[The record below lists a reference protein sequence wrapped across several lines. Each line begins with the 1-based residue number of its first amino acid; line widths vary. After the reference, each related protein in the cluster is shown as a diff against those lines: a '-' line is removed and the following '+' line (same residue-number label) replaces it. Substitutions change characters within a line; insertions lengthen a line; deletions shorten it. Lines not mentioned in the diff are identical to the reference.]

1 MAIIEKPRLCGGT
14 FFTLLLQARKPR
26 KGIRQR
32 YMSAKDGLSEPEM
45 LIALAKVVLPEFSAP
60 LDSME
65 ATIKGN
71 AFDYKSC
78 KNAGGTYFPFGD
90 SAAIQAF
97 DTRVRN
103 DFRSELISM
112 SNLID
117 AFIDIGGSMKKDE
130 RLVRALV
137 ELVCLDDTIDHE
149 QVFYISESGAPSKKS
164 DFFTLS
170 DISLQPFLLGV
181 FHFAACRSEGNTI
194 GQETFDAW
202 CPSQGGGQRTYTATL
217 GENLSRLLH
226 LSYCGLT
233 APVDEAEITDANFNE
248 DAAEP
253 NEQAASENVPPNGT
267 QQIVNDHPA
276 FFNINVTGN
285 HNSFFN
291 QVDTVIIQN
300 GERKDGR

>member
-1 MAIIEKPRLCGGT
+1 MAIIEKQRLCGGT

-45 LIALAKVVLPEFSAP
+45 LIALAKIVQPDFSAP

-78 KNAGGTYFPFGD
+78 KNAGGTYFPFSD

-103 DFRSELISM
+103 DYRSALISM

-117 AFIDIGGSMKKDE
+117 AFIDVGGSIKKDE
-130 RLVRALV
+130 RLVRALI
-137 ELVCLDDTIDHE
+137 ELVCLDDSIDHE
-149 QVFYISESGAPSKKS
+149 RAFYINESGAPSKKS
-164 DFFTLS
+164 DFFTMSAL
-170 DISLQPFLLGV
+170 SLQPFLLGV
-181 FHFAACRSEGNTI
+181 FHFAVCRTEGNTI
-194 GQETFDAW
+194 EQETFDAW
-202 CPSQGGGQRTYTATL
+202 CPSQGGGQRIYTATL

-226 LSYCGLT
+226 LSYFGLT
-233 APVDEAEITDANFNE
+233 APVDEAEISDANFNE
-248 DAAEP
+248 GAAEP
-253 NEQAASENVPPNGT
+253 NEQAASENVPPSGT

-300 GERKDGR
+300 GERKDER

>member
-1 MAIIEKPRLCGGT
+1 MAINEKQRLCGGT

-26 KGIRQR
+26 TGIRQR

-45 LIALAKVVLPEFSAP
+45 LIALAKIVLPDFSAP

-97 DTRVRN
+97 EARIRN
-103 DFRSELISM
+103 DYRSALISM
-112 SNLID
+112 SDLID
-117 AFIDIGGSMKKDE
+117 AFIDVGGSIKKDE

-137 ELVCLDDTIDHE
+137 ELVCLDDSIDHE
-149 QVFYISESGAPSKKS
+149 QAFYINESGVPSKKT
-164 DFFTLS
+164 DFFTMSELS
-170 DISLQPFLLGV
+170 FQPFLLGV
-181 FHFAACRSEGNTI
+181 FHYAVCRTEGNTI

-202 CPSQGGGQRTYTATL
+202 CPSQGGGQRIYTATL
-217 GENLSRLLH
+217 GENLSRPLH
-226 LSYCGLT
+226 LSCCGLT
-233 APVDEAEITDANFNE
+233 APVDEAEITDSNFNE
-248 DAAEP
+248 GVAEP
-253 NEQAASENVPPNGT
+253 NEQAASGNVPPSGA
-267 QQIVNDHPA
+267 QQIVNNHPA

-300 GERKDGR
+300 GERKDER

>member
-1 MAIIEKPRLCGGT
+1 
-14 FFTLLLQARKPR
+14 
-26 KGIRQR
+26 
-32 YMSAKDGLSEPEM
+32 MSAKDGLSEPEM

-71 AFDYKSC
+71 VYDYKSC

-90 SAAIQAF
+90 SEALQVF
-97 DTRVRN
+97 DERVRN
-103 DFRSELISM
+103 DFHSALISM

-117 AFIDIGGSMKKDE
+117 AFIDAGGSIKKDE
-130 RLVRALV
+130 RLVKALV
-137 ELVCLDDTIDHE
+137 ALVCLDDSIDYE
-149 QVFYISESGAPSKKS
+149 QSFYINESGVPSKKT
-164 DFFTLS
+164 DLFTLS
-170 DISLQPFLLGV
+170 DISFQPFLLGI
-181 FHFAACRSEGNTI
+181 FHFAVCRTEGNTI

-202 CPSQGGGQRTYTATL
+202 CPSQGGGQRIYTATL
-217 GENLSRLLH
+217 GENLSRPIR
-226 LSYCGLT
+226 LSYCGPT
-233 APVDEAEITDANFNE
+233 APVDEAEIADANFNE

-253 NEQAASENVPPNGT
+253 NEQAASENVPPSGA

>member
-1 MAIIEKPRLCGGT
+1 MAIIEKQRLCGGT

-45 LIALAKVVLPEFSAP
+45 LIALAKIVQPDFSAP

-78 KNAGGTYFPFGD
+78 KNAGGTYFPFSD

-103 DFRSELISM
+103 DYRSALISM

-117 AFIDIGGSMKKDE
+117 AFIDVGGSIKKDE
-130 RLVRALV
+130 RLVRALI
-137 ELVCLDDTIDHE
+137 ELVCLDDSIDHE
-149 QVFYISESGAPSKKS
+149 RAFYINESGAPSKKS
-164 DFFTLS
+164 DFFTMSAL
-170 DISLQPFLLGV
+170 SLQPFLLGV
-181 FHFAACRSEGNTI
+181 FHFAVCRTEGNTI

-202 CPSQGGGQRTYTATL
+202 CPSQGGGQRIYTATL
-217 GENLSRLLH
+217 GENLSRPLH

-248 DAAEP
+248 GAAEP
-253 NEQAASENVPPNGT
+253 NEQAASENVPPSGT

-300 GERKDGR
+300 GERKDER

>member
-300 GERKDGR
+300 GERKDER

>member
-1 MAIIEKPRLCGGT
+1 MAIIEKRRLCGGT

-45 LIALAKVVLPEFSAP
+45 LIALAKVILPEFSAP
-60 LDSME
+60 IDSME

-71 AFDYKSC
+71 AYDYKSC
-78 KNAGGTYFPFGD
+78 KSAGGTYFPFGD
-90 SAAIQAF
+90 SAALQTF
-97 DTRVRN
+97 DDRVKN
-103 DFRSELISM
+103 DYRSALISM
-112 SNLID
+112 SGLID
-117 AFIDIGGSMKKDE
+117 AFIDAGGSIKKDE

-149 QVFYISESGAPSKKS
+149 RAFYINESGAPSKKT
-164 DFFTLS
+164 DLFTLS
-170 DISLQPFLLGV
+170 DISFQPFLLGV
-181 FHFAACRSEGNTI
+181 FHFAVCRTEGNTI

-202 CPSQGGGQRTYTATL
+202 CPSQGGGQRIYTATL
-217 GENLSRLLH
+217 GENLSRPIH

-233 APVDEAEITDANFNE
+233 APADEAKFTNANFNE
-248 DAAEP
+248 GAAEP
-253 NEQAASENVPPNGT
+253 KEQAASENVPPSET

-300 GERKDGR
+300 GERKDER